1 MLTFDSFYL
10 IFFSRNYSRPRE
22 FMFKIINHESGFE
35 NEGIACIELILK
47 QRIIKNFRKSIF
59 KIMVIIDLDKNH

>member
-1 MLTFDSFYL
+1 
-10 IFFSRNYSRPRE
+10 
-22 FMFKIINHESGFE
+22 MFKIINHESGFE